1 MTHERDIERVLD
13 HWLGEGPLVVGDH
26 VIAQVAQRIEHQ
38 AQRPAWRLG
47 QEGQLMTG
55 ALRMVAAVAAILF
68 LAVASS
74 VLLSRPSGPEPASPI
89 PSPVTRSIYA
99 ANFDPGLSLQLP
111 AGWVNTDDSYFSFEL
126 EGPSGAAA
134 GAITL
139 RTNPYLA
146 ANTADCS
153 SATDVGTTE
162 GIIAGLTADRRLVVS
177 EPTPVTVGG
186 VDGQMVDV
194 ELDASWTGTCPWS
207 AGKPAV
213 LLVARLSSPPG
224 PDFGIAGLERVRLI
238 LLGRDAGVSI
248 GIHAPAA
255 TFESFLRVAM
265 PIVESFRFGAPR
277 ISPTREGP

>member
-177 EPTPVTVGG
+177 EPTPVVVGG
-186 VDGQMVDV
+186 VDGDV
-194 ELDASWTGTCPWS
+194 EIDGYAGEQIADEIHVAAIVLFEAVGLDE
-207 AGKPAV
+207 
-213 LLVARLSSPPG
+213 
-224 PDFGIAGLERVRLI
+224 GIEADDVRLAPLDRCAE
-238 LLGRDAGVSI
+238 LLLQWADAA
-248 GIHAPAA
+248 APVLQHG
-255 TFESFLRVAM
+255 ELG
-265 PIVESFRFGAPR
+265 EPR
-277 ISPTREGP
+277 